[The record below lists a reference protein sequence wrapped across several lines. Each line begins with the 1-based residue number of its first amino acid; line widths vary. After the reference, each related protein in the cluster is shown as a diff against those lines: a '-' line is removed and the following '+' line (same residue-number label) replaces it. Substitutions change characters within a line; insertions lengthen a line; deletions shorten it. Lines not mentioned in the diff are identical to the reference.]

1 MPCEEMV
8 SSPLVFEPIYRTV
21 GLPYSQRRQDGPA
34 LFPTHLPTLLK
45 SLESHFA
52 FHNQNGPE
60 RAIWGAVSTP
70 TALLPFVSLQH
81 EQFCPSAPVCLL
93 FTQEA
98 QITYAGSSD
107 PGDLAKL
114 SSSCLSFPICA
125 VGVLVTA
132 SVLWLLPRIE

>member
-1 MPCEEMV
+1 V

-70 TALLPFVSLQH
+70 TALLPFCLSAARAVLS
-81 EQFCPSAPVCLL
+81 FCTCLL
-93 FTQEA
+93 ALHTGGTDHLCWELRSRRPGKVKFFLPQFPHLCS
-98 QITYAGSSD
+98 GSASH
-107 PGDLAKL
+107 
-114 SSSCLSFPICA
+114 SICL
-125 VGVLVTA
+125 VA
-132 SVLWLLPRIE
+132 SPKD

>member
-1 MPCEEMV
+1 MALNEQFGVPFL
-8 SSPLVFEPIYRTV
+8 PR
-21 GLPYSQRRQDGPA
+21 LPYY
-34 LFPTHLPTLLK
+34 L
-45 SLESHFA
+45 
-52 FHNQNGPE
+52 
-60 RAIWGAVSTP
+60 
-70 TALLPFVSLQH
+70 FVSLQH